1 MLLEEIRKEK
11 GEHNKTIEKYA
22 IYPMSPEDA
31 KFSKRYVSTKI
42 CVSSRASYR
51 IYNYD
56 KTVLSSLDTIHDKY
70 RSVVFSYPE
79 NKLLSFSPPKSIEYS
94 DFIAKYPKISDI
106 SNKIGSV
113 GSVGSFGPGSPE
125 SHRKHITATEKI
137 EGISIQLFYDPRIQ
151 SWEISTK
158 TNIGGNY
165 WHFMKSGVY
174 DTKSPTF
181 YDMFLDALIQSNDS
195 PLNTNPWI
203 NELPKSYSYSF
214 VLQHPENPIIIPVK
228 SPKLYLVAVY
238 EIRDNCT
245 IHIPSFEYRRWSIL
259 MNMVGVID
267 FPKELIIKTYDELQK
282 SVSKYVDHPFRLS
295 KGIVL
300 WNEITGERTLLNNPN
315 YADLVKLREIAPV
328 IQYEYFCMK
337 RIGKVAEYMMH
348 FYQHKKTV
356 MTLENMYNDFVKTLH
371 LCYMDVYVFKKEC
384 LNNISPQFK
393 PYVEHLHKNVYLPS
407 IRTRR
412 PVKITKQLV
421 RSYIDNMEP
430 REQLFV
436 FSYLRRERDDSY

>member
-1 MLLEEIRKEK
+1 MLPEVTRKET
-11 GEHNKTIEKYA
+11 GEHNKSIEKYA
-22 IYPMSPEDA
+22 LYPLLPEDA

-42 CVSSRASYR
+42 CVSTKSMYK

-56 KTVLSSLDTIHDKY
+56 KTILSSLDTVHDKY

-94 DFIAKYPKISDI
+94 DFVSKYPEITNVSK
-106 SNKIGSV
+106 KIGE
-113 GSVGSFGPGSPE
+113 PGAE
-125 SHRKHITATEKI
+125 EITATEKI
-137 EGISIQLFYDPRIQ
+137 EGTAIQLFYDSRIQ

-181 YDMFLDALIQSNDS
+181 YDMFLDALIQSRDV
-195 PLNTNPWI
+195 PLDTNPWI
-203 NELPKSYSYSF
+203 TELPKSYSYSF
-214 VLQHPENPIIIPVK
+214 VLQHPENTIMIPVK
-228 SPKLYLVAVY
+228 SPKLWLVAVY
-238 EIRDNCT
+238 EIRDNCA

-267 FPKELIIKTYDELQK
+267 FPKEVIVTSYEELQK
-282 SVSKYVDHPFRLS
+282 YVSKYGNHPFRLS

-300 WNEITGERTLLNNPN
+300 RNEKTGERTLLNNPN
-315 YADLVKLREIAPV
+315 YTDLVKLREIAPV

-348 FYQHKKTV
+348 FHEHKKIV
-356 MTLENMYNDFVKTLH
+356 MSLENMYNDFIKTLH
-371 LCYMDVYVFKKEC
+371 TCYMDVYVVKKEF

-393 PYVEHLHKNVYLPS
+393 PYIEHLHKNVYLPS

-436 FSYLRRERDDSY
+436 FSYLRRERDDS